1 MMWKK
6 TVIAFLISGSFAWAS
21 TTDKKV
27 APKMWTDAEV
37 AQLQQLWQFE
47 QSQHNLQRENFL
59 QLESLLRGATRQG
72 NLSLNT
78 LALVNQLMMSL
89 KHYPLKEDAE
99 WALLRAKID
108 VNQVT
113 DDELNQFIEQYPSTA
128 KRNNLAQLPYER
140 FYQQQKFEE
149 LIAYAK
155 TVPPA
160 NVENQCRFFS
170 AQFQLLAEQL
180 QPNPEAEQ
188 AGNTQSAA
196 SQEMAQLVQQF
207 DRFWQGVE
215 DNDFWING
223 DGSFANYWK
232 TNADLPSDCSALE
245 AYWRDQGLKTS
256 DKVRKKVVGLFNL
269 NGKKAIEAIIANNQ
283 DAALGEWLKAV
294 QKLLND
300 PTYLQTFVQNQPL
313 ESWNKALILK
323 TFPGAIRALPEQMET
338 PDFSI
343 YQRWA
348 EQWKFSANEIREWKI
363 TFLNRFFDNT
373 NVAFQTWRDQQ
384 ILELKAD
391 NLTERRLR
399 MAIWQKTD
407 LRNWLNV
414 LSADGKNKAEWR
426 YWLAKVEPS
435 QKAALLEQL
444 SKERGFYPMLAAH
457 QLNKTYQV
465 TIPEPKKLTEQQK
478 NQYRSQ
484 LERIAELRRLARYQT
499 AKTVWIELLKTLS
512 FEEKLALSD
521 YAQQQDWFDLA
532 VEATIQ
538 AKAWDY
544 ISLRLPQAYSDWF
557 DIALA
562 NKTVTKSFAMAIA
575 RQESAW
581 DVQAR
586 SHANA
591 IGLMQMLGSTAE
603 ATAKLGELPY
613 GGEADLINPFRNIV
627 LGTTHLSEL
636 NAKYPDNRILIASA
650 YNAGPHRVTRWLERA
665 GGKLEM
671 DEFIAS
677 IPFLETRGYVQNVL
691 AYDYYYQ
698 ILQQKTPLT
707 MFYPAELKRY

>member
-1 MMWKK
+1 
-6 TVIAFLISGSFAWAS
+6 
-21 TTDKKV
+21 
-27 APKMWTDAEV
+27 
-37 AQLQQLWQFE
+37 
-47 QSQHNLQRENFL
+47 
-59 QLESLLRGATRQG
+59 
-72 NLSLNT
+72 
-78 LALVNQLMMSL
+78 
-89 KHYPLKEDAE
+89 
-99 WALLRAKID
+99 
-108 VNQVT
+108 
-113 DDELNQFIEQYPSTA
+113 
-128 KRNNLAQLPYER
+128 
-140 FYQQQKFEE
+140 
-149 LIAYAK
+149 
-155 TVPPA
+155 
-160 NVENQCRFFS
+160 
-170 AQFQLLAEQL
+170 
-180 QPNPEAEQ
+180 
-188 AGNTQSAA
+188 
-196 SQEMAQLVQQF
+196 
-207 DRFWQGVE
+207 
-215 DNDFWING
+215 
-223 DGSFANYWK
+223 
-232 TNADLPSDCSALE
+232 
-245 AYWRDQGLKTS
+245 
-256 DKVRKKVVGLFNL
+256 
-269 NGKKAIEAIIANNQ
+269 
-283 DAALGEWLKAV
+283 
-294 QKLLND
+294 
-300 PTYLQTFVQNQPL
+300 
-313 ESWNKALILK
+313 
-323 TFPGAIRALPEQMET
+323 
-338 PDFSI
+338 
-343 YQRWA
+343 QRWA

-435 QKAALLEQL
+435 QKVALLEQL

-478 NQYRSQ
+478 NQFRSQ
-484 LERIAELRRLARYQT
+484 LDRIAELRRLARYQT

-557 DIALA
+557 DIVLA

-603 ATAKLGELPY
+603 ATAKFGELPY

-691 AYDYYYQ
+691 AYDYYHQ